1 MAVFLLYGNHDN
13 LPLFQLMRT
22 FTAEMAGGE
31 GRWPLVIAEQP
42 DIYEL
47 PGLPHVV
54 IGLPYLSQRQLLNR
68 SIEIGLSPEEQA
80 TGLNG
85 LLSQQLLRLYGKAP
99 EGRPTIFAT
108 HFLVEGFTLDA
119 EEGATFESYLNDLRI
134 SPSNLPHFTSY
145 NALGHIHLQQQIRGA
160 TKPSW
165 YSGGPDR
172 LDAGE
177 RAYTPGV
184 LLVTVPDQ
192 PGGAAEV
199 EIVPIQS
206 STPFVKEPLDGQDA
220 VDRFCEMTAS
230 PLLLGEVTVT
240 GIPASAVGMVQA
252 RLGQA
257 APRVKVIWPPTLPG
271 ASAASVD
278 WIDPSNPLGIVRTHL
293 AEQFKNDIAQRDRLT
308 EAFEQLLAAEDAG
321 EAEVSA

>member
-1 MAVFLLYGNHDN
+1 
-13 LPLFQLMRT
+13 MRT

-31 GRWPLVIAEQP
+31 GRGQLVIAEQP

-54 IGLPYLSQRQLLNR
+54 VGLPYLSQRQLLNR

-85 LLSQQLLRLYGKAP
+85 QLRQHLLRLYRKSP
-99 EGRPTIFAT
+99 EGRPAIFTT

-119 EEGATFESYLNDLRI
+119 EEGTTFESYLNDLRI
-134 SPSNLPHFTSY
+134 SPPNLPTFTSY
-145 NALGHIHLQQQIRGA
+145 NALGHIHLQQQITGA

-177 RAYTPGV
+177 RVYTPSV
-184 LLVTVPDQ
+184 LLVRAPDQ
-192 PGGAAEV
+192 PGGVAEV
-199 EIVPIQS
+199 ESVPIQGC
-206 STPFVKEPLDGQDA
+206 TPFVKEPLDGQEA
-220 VDRFCEMTAS
+220 VDRFCELKAS
-230 PLLLGEVTVT
+230 PLLLGEVTVSN
-240 GIPASAVGMVQA
+240 IPPSERATVQA
-252 RLGQA
+252 RLLQA
-257 APRVKVIWPPTLPG
+257 APRVKVLWASTLPT
-271 ASAASVD
+271 ATAASGD
-278 WIDPSNPLGIVRTHL
+278 WIDPNNPLAIVRTHL
-293 AEQFKNDIAQRDRLT
+293 AEQFKNDSAQRDRLT
-308 EAFEQLLAAEDAG
+308 AAFEQLLAAEDAT